1 MSIVY
6 ESSTVVDPLK
16 SILPLRRTLKTNN
29 PILITFVT
37 KTSSPSLLN
46 HLHKIFNEIIEEG
59 TTYPQEFFLDY
70 DGFINLFLT
79 HNTFIVLNDNY
90 NENNNENWDDK
101 VMGMYYIKPN
111 YPGRCSHICNAG
123 FVVPLKF
130 RNLGIGKIMA
140 ESFLLFAPLLGY
152 KSCVFNLVFEN
163 NIASIKLWKSLG
175 FKEIGKIPKAGRLK
189 DSDKLIDA
197 LMFYYDFDE
206 KN

>member
-29 PILITFVT
+29 PILITSVT
-37 KTSSPSLLN
+37 KTSPSLLN

-79 HNTFIVLNDNY
+79 HNTFI
-90 NENNNENWDDK
+90 
-101 VMGMYYIKPN
+101 
-111 YPGRCSHICNAG
+111 ICNAG